1 MITHHSGFRRPLLRL
16 EKDRFV
22 FTAARAELV
31 GSREL
36 PSSKKSRVS
45 QEGILPERTERNE

>member
-1 MITHHSGFRRPLLRL
+1 MITHHPGFRRPLLRL

-22 FTAARAELV
+22 FTTARAELV

-36 PSSKKSRVS
+36 PSGKKSALAKRKFF
-45 QEGILPERTERNE
+45 